1 MGVPLSFLSYVSR
14 DLGSG
19 GTSISWLC
27 FCHLNIVL
35 VSSLSSSTKVMK
47 GLDGSSPWF

>member
-19 GTSISWLC
+19 GTSIFLGYVFRDLDSGGTSYLSWLC
-27 FCHLNIVL
+27 F
-35 VSSLSSSTKVMK
+35 
-47 GLDGSSPWF
+47 

>member
-19 GTSISWLC
+19 
-27 FCHLNIVL
+27 VP
-35 VSSLSSSTKVMK
+35 LSFLAMFLKT
-47 GLDGSSPWF
+47 